1 MAEAD
6 SIMSTAVVPETRM
19 STSFVPSAHGALTVE
34 TAQNEIGRSREPIR
48 FIEKLGVVVDGLAIP
63 LSLSI
68 DDHCVTVMDVAIKRV
83 VDLPTRQVVST
94 PDNTILMEKRIE
106 QVDMLIFQLE
116 DNSELWRRADLLLK
130 DAWLNSYK
138 AQILEASQDFG
149 GAIRSF
155 ERAIKLY
162 ALALKADK
170 LTARSSPHIIWFY
183 HMLRRYS
190 ELLRDERLDEEYRD
204 LRRLRQLYEHMEV
217 IRSER
222 SKWEL
227 SNPEELDDPFAYPE
241 LLLKVLC
248 S

>member
-1 MAEAD
+1 D
-6 SIMSTAVVPETRM
+6 
-19 STSFVPSAHGALTVE
+19 
-34 TAQNEIGRSREPIR
+34 
-48 FIEKLGVVVDGLAIP
+48 LGVI
-63 LSLSI
+63 
-68 DDHCVTVMDVAIKRV
+68 VMDVEMKRV
-83 VDLPTRQVVST
+83 VDLPTKPASA
-94 PDNTILMEKRIE
+94 PCNAMLLEKRLE
-106 QVDMLIFQLE
+106 QADSLIFQLE
-116 DNSELWRRADLLLK
+116 DSTDLWKKADLLLK

-138 AQILEASQDFG
+138 AQILEAVSEFG
-149 GAIRSF
+149 DAIRSY
-155 ERAIKLY
+155 ERSIKLY

-170 LTARSSPHIIWFY
+170 FTARSSPHIIWFY

-204 LRRLRQLYEHMEV
+204 LRRLRQLYEHMDV

>member
-1 MAEAD
+1 
-6 SIMSTAVVPETRM
+6 MSTSNVPETRM
-19 STSFVPSAHGALTVE
+19 STSFVPSAHGTLTLE
-34 TAQNEIGRSREPIR
+34 MARSMEVRGREPIR
-48 FIEKLGVVVDGLAIP
+48 FIEKLGAVVDGLAIP

-68 DDHCVTVMDVAIKRV
+68 DDLGVTVMDVAMKRV
-83 VDLPTRQVVST
+83 VDLPPNPSSA
-94 PDNTILMEKRIE
+94 PCNAILLEKRLE
-106 QVDMLIFQLE
+106 QADSLIFQLE
-116 DNSELWRRADLLLK
+116 DNSDLWKKADLLLK

-138 AQILEASQDFG
+138 AQILEAVSDFG
-149 GAIRSF
+149 DAIRSY
-155 ERAIKLY
+155 ERSIKLY

-204 LRRLRQLYEHMEV
+204 LRRLRQLYEHMDV